1 MLKTPKSPGL
11 IKATLTRAEA
21 LAALTKRLDADGIDT
36 AADDARL
43 LFQAAT
49 GLSRLEFVTCPEA
62 LMARDHLE
70 ILEAFAIRRMRDEP
84 TSRII
89 GHRGFWS
96 IDLLVAKEVLDPR
109 PDTEVVIEATLA
121 VARNRRSETLSILD
135 LGSGSGAI
143 SCALLSELPNAQV
156 LAVDLS
162 HAACLATA
170 ANLSRCGYLH
180 RAKVIRGNWAD
191 AINGRFDIIVS
202 NPPYIRSNDMKGLD
216 PAVRNYDPALALD
229 GGCDGLYSYREIIL
243 ALPGLAGQGCIVV
256 FEVGVDQAMA
266 VAGLLDTQNFK
277 LLEIRHDLGGHP
289 RAVAATRIT
298 SNS

>member
-1 MLKTPKSPGL
+1 
-11 IKATLTRAEA
+11 
-21 LAALTKRLDADGIDT
+21 
-36 AADDARL
+36 
-43 LFQAAT
+43 
-49 GLSRLEFVTCPEA
+49 
-62 LMARDHLE
+62 MARDHLE

-180 RAKVIRGNWAD
+180 RAKVIGGNWAD

-202 NPPYIRSNDMKGLD
+202 NPPYIRSNDIKGLD

-229 GGCDGLYSYREIIL
+229 GGCDGLSSYREIIL

-289 RAVAATRIT
+289 RAVAATLIT
-298 SNS
+298 SN

>member
-1 MLKTPKSPGL
+1 LLKTPKSPFL
-11 IKATLTRAEA
+11 IEATLTRAQA
-21 LAALTKRLDADGIDT
+21 LAALTKRLDAIGIDT

-62 LMARDHLE
+62 LMAPDHLE
-70 ILEAFAIRRMRDEP
+70 TLEAFAIRRMRDEP

-202 NPPYIRSNDMKGLD
+202 NPPYIRSNDIEGLD

-229 GGCDGLYSYREIIL
+229 GGCDGLSSHREIIL
-243 ALPGLAGQGCIVV
+243 ALPRLAGQGCVVV

-298 SNS
+298 SN

>member
-1 MLKTPKSPGL
+1 L

-180 RAKVIRGNWAD
+180 RAKVIGGNWAD

-202 NPPYIRSNDMKGLD
+202 NPPYIRSNDIKGLD

-289 RAVAATRIT
+289 RAVAATLIT
-298 SNS
+298 SN

>member
-1 MLKTPKSPGL
+1 M

-180 RAKVIRGNWAD
+180 RAKVIGGNWAD

-202 NPPYIRSNDMKGLD
+202 NPPYIRSNDIKGLD

-289 RAVAATRIT
+289 RAVAATLIT
-298 SNS
+298 SN

>member
-1 MLKTPKSPGL
+1 LLKTPKSPVL

-21 LAALTKRLDADGIDT
+21 LAALKKRLDADGIDT

-202 NPPYIRSNDMKGLD
+202 NPPYIRSNDIKGLD

-289 RAVAATRIT
+289 RAVAATLIT
-298 SNS
+298 SN

>member
-1 MLKTPKSPGL
+1 L

-202 NPPYIRSNDMKGLD
+202 NPPYIRSNDIKGLD

-277 LLEIRHDLGGHP
+277 LLEIRHDLGRHP
-289 RAVAATRIT
+289 RAGAATLIT
-298 SNS
+298 SN

>member
-1 MLKTPKSPGL
+1 MLKTPKSPVL

-202 NPPYIRSNDMKGLD
+202 NPPYIRSNDIKGLD

-277 LLEIRHDLGGHP
+277 LLEIRHDLGRHP
-289 RAVAATRIT
+289 RAVAATLIT
-298 SNS
+298 SN

>member
-1 MLKTPKSPGL
+1 MLKTPKSPFL
-11 IKATLTRAEA
+11 IEATLTRAQA
-21 LAALTKRLDADGIDT
+21 LAALTKRLDAVGIDT

-62 LMARDHLE
+62 LMAPDHLE
-70 ILEAFAIRRMRDEP
+70 TLEAFAIRRMRDEP

-202 NPPYIRSNDMKGLD
+202 NPPYIRSNDIEGLD

-229 GGCDGLYSYREIIL
+229 GGCDGLSSYREIIL
-243 ALPGLAGQGCIVV
+243 ALPSLAGQGCVVV
-256 FEVGVDQAMA
+256 FEVGVDQVMA

-289 RAVAATRIT
+289 RAVAATLIT
-298 SNS
+298 SN